1 MSIRKKSHQF
11 VHYYSKAAYF
21 HCDETLCHR
30 ITTEFKNKKERI
42 TCVKC
47 VCRMEGWKL
56 GDRAIQMTFHP
67 ILSISYDGRLI
78 ITKKRVG
85 DAGAHMEEKI

>member
-1 MSIRKKSHQF
+1 MRLYVIASRRNLKINSKKKRKG
-11 VHYYSKAAYF
+11 
-21 HCDETLCHR
+21 
-30 ITTEFKNKKERI
+30 I

-67 ILSISYDGRLI
+67 ILSISYDGRLNNNK
-78 ITKKRVG
+78 KKRG
-85 DAGAHMEEKI
+85 GRCRRTYGRKNIKKEKQK